1 MGFKFSFGQISVL
14 LPSLGKMGSTLTKH
28 LLGQLQRYWSKI
40 NNTYTFLLK
49 LDSFVHILRFCREAS
64 VWLTLQMDQ
73 KLHWQSLPEVTISV
87 QLIYHCS
94 WMWKYIQH
102 GLKWGL
108 RGLVIFSHFSF
119 FYISFCLILS
129 YSVGKGG
136 RIWIIHEGLLLITRR
151 KCQRRM
157 EEVSVLRHIAIY
169 HF

>member
-1 MGFKFSFGQISVL
+1 ML
-14 LPSLGKMGSTLTKH
+14 LPSPGKMGSTLTKH
-28 LLGQLQRYWSKI
+28 LFGQLQRYWSKRNYPYI
-40 NNTYTFLLK
+40 WLWNLITVCIL
-49 LDSFVHILRFCREAS
+49 SFCWEAS

-73 KLHWQSLPEVTISV
+73 KSHWQNLPEAILSIP
-87 QLIYHCS
+87 LIYHCS
-94 WMWKYIQH
+94 WMWKYIQY

-129 YSVGKGG
+129 YSVGKGR

-157 EEVSVLRHIAIY
+157 EEVSVLGHMAMALNQ
-169 HF
+169 FVEVA